1 MRMRAV
7 SLCSG
12 RKFLPRIDRLRL
24 TSAALALS
32 VGVLALPEEA
42 AAQVTATCM
51 LNEVENRIYDPIPL
65 SGTLKS
71 TEEQLVPELPF
82 RQYLPTGYDPAKKW
96 PVIIFLHG
104 IGELGG
110 TLTKVT
116 EHSLPRM
123 VESPD
128 WDWPFIVL
136 SPVLPSG
143 NWYDSRQLVGD
154 IFDYAVN
161 TLGGD
166 PNRLYLTG
174 ISYGGEGTL
183 AVGIE
188 LADRLAAIWPVTP
201 GGEPDNWAQHA
212 ALASIPTMFLI
223 GTADSQY
230 ANTQGWAT
238 DLETAG
244 APMFSE
250 YSLPAAEEHQDTI
263 PVSVLDES
271 HVFVSYENIP
281 HDVWHAA
288 YGTFCDVLM
297 AQKTVQYEW
306 LLKQSLDGT
315 PFVDPRDPG
324 GNPGGGTGGGGAG
337 GSGGSAGSAGT
348 GVAGGGAGGVAGTLA
363 GGAGGA
369 AGTMTSMVP
378 TAGTGTTAPP
388 VAANSAGS
396 EGSCALVHDARS
408 GSRLWLSSMLALAST
423 LLLRARR
430 RQRGKR

>member
-1 MRMRAV
+1 MRGLLY
-7 SLCSG
+7 LCSG
-12 RKFLPRIDRLRL
+12 RKFLPGIDRFGAAG
-24 TSAALALS
+24 TALALS
-32 VGVLALPEEA
+32 VGVLAFPEDA

-51 LNEVENRIYDPIPL
+51 LNEVENRIYDPVPL

-96 PVIIFLHG
+96 PVIVFLHG

-123 VESPD
+123 VESPG

-143 NWYDSRQLVGD
+143 NWYGSRQLVSD

-161 TLGGD
+161 ELGGD

-188 LADRLAAIWPVTP
+188 LADKLAAIWPVTP

-212 ALASIPTMFLI
+212 ALAGIPTMFLI

-238 DLETAG
+238 DLELAG
-244 APMFSE
+244 SPMFSE
-250 YSLPAAEEHQDTI
+250 YLLPATDEHQDSI
-263 PVSVLDES
+263 PQTVLTES
-271 HVFVSYENIP
+271 NVFVSYQDVP

-288 YGTFCDVLM
+288 YGTFCDVLTV
-297 AQKTVQYEW
+297 QKTVQYEW
-306 LLKQSLDGT
+306 LLKQSLDGSAW
-315 PFVDPRDPG
+315 VDPRDPG
-324 GNPGGGTGGGGAG
+324 GNPSGGSGGGGAG
-337 GSGGSAGSAGT
+337 GGGTDAGGAGSG
-348 GVAGGGAGGVAGTLA
+348 GGGAGGVAGMTL
-363 GGAGGA
+363 GGA
-369 AGTMTSMVP
+369 AGSAGTTTTAP
-378 TAGTGTTAPP
+378 TAGTAPVSPAAP
-388 VAANSAGS
+388 VAQSGS
-396 EGSCALVHDARS
+396 EGSCALVHGSRS
-408 GSRLWLSSMLALAST
+408 GSSGLWLSSLLALAGS
-423 LLLRARR
+423 LLWRS
-430 RQRGKR
+430 RGKSRR